1 MNKIKHALMSS
12 MMSLICLKSY
22 GQWSAEKAH
31 DLIYQG
37 HDRSDCFKKIVR
49 SAFGDEFP
57 EDVDGFSFVT
67 LTDLKETASHL
78 NIGQGDRFVDLGCG
92 RGGPG
97 MWIARK
103 TGADL
108 MGIDISTSALASAR
122 KRITS
127 FGLDNRANFKVGNF
141 YETGLADSS
150 CNGAISIDALWHA
163 PDKRRALDEI
173 ARILKPNARLVF
185 TTWDG
190 NIPFMPKDHKGLL
203 ENSGFKIEVYRETPG
218 WKERQLAVYHGILDS
233 KEKLI
238 QEMGKK
244 HAIPMIK
251 EAKSVIPVLDT
262 SVRVFVVAKKL

>member
-1 MNKIKHALMSS
+1 MIKHALKST

-49 SAFGDEFP
+49 TAFGDEFP
-57 EDVDGFSFVT
+57 EDADAFSFVT
-67 LTDLKETASHL
+67 LTDLKETAAHL
-78 NIGQGDRFVDLGCG
+78 NIARGETFADLGCG

-97 MWIARK
+97 MWIARR

-108 MGIDISTSALASAR
+108 IGIDISTSALASAK
-122 KRITS
+122 KRIQH
-127 FGLDNRANFKVGNF
+127 FGLEKRAGFRPGNF
-141 YETGLADSS
+141 YETGLADS
-150 CNGAISIDALWHA
+150 CCDGAVSIDALWHA
-163 PDKRRALDEI
+163 PDKTRALEEI
-173 ARILKPNARLVF
+173 ARILKPGARFVF

-203 ENSGFKIEVYRETPG
+203 ENSGFEVEVYRETPG

-233 KEKLI
+233 KEELI
-238 QEMGKK
+238 HEMGKK
-244 HAIPMIK
+244 HATPIIK
-251 EAKSVIPVLDT
+251 EAKSVIPLLDT
-262 SVRVFVVAKKL
+262 SLRVFVAARKR

>member
-1 MNKIKHALMSS
+1 
-12 MMSLICLKSY
+12 
-22 GQWSAEKAH
+22 
-31 DLIYQG
+31 
-37 HDRSDCFKKIVR
+37 
-49 SAFGDEFP
+49 
-57 EDVDGFSFVT
+57 
-67 LTDLKETASHL
+67 
-78 NIGQGDRFVDLGCG
+78 
-92 RGGPG
+92 
-97 MWIARK
+97 MWLARK

-127 FGLDNRANFKVGNF
+127 FGLDNRANFKAGNF
-141 YETGLADSS
+141 YKTGLTDNS

-163 PDKRRALDEI
+163 PDKSRALDEI

-203 ENSGFKIEVYRETPG
+203 ENSGFKVEVYRETPG
-218 WKERQLAVYHGILDS
+218 WKQRQLAVYHGILDS

-262 SVRVFVVAKKL
+262 SLRVFVVARKR